1 MGILGKMKTA
11 FGGDDPQLM
20 ANGQL
25 GRAEVMN
32 VRVTGSSIQSGGA
45 PPEQVCAFEL
55 MVYLDDTPPFPAEA
69 RKRVPVYA
77 LANIQPGQT
86 VVAVRVD
93 PADHSRV
100 GIDFSVEPPSVRL
113 ASTPGKISAQ
123 EVLERGD
130 SCEAVIIQSQPLGVK
145 SSVSGLDMYAF
156 MLTVM
161 VPGQAPYQIQVG
173 NPVPPEA
180 VPLLFPGSRLPAK
193 YLPGGI
199 KENVV
204 IDWRSAISSHT
215 GGY

>member
-1 MGILGKMKTA
+1 MSGQGN
-11 FGGDDPQLM
+11 PQLM
-20 ANGQL
+20 ATGQL

-45 PPEQVCAFEL
+45 PPEQVCVFEL
-55 MVYLDDTPPFPAEA
+55 MVYLDNTPPFPAEV
-69 RKRVPVYA
+69 RKRVPIYA
-77 LANIQPGQT
+77 LANIQPGQA

-113 ASTPGKISAQ
+113 AQTPGKISAQ

-130 SCEAVIIQSQPLGVK
+130 SCEAVIVQSQPLGVK

-156 MLTVM
+156 LLTVL

-180 VPLLFPGSRLPAK
+180 APLLFPGSRLPAK
-193 YLPGGI
+193 VMPGSPN
-199 KENVV
+199 NVV
-204 IDWRSAISSHT
+204 INWQSALSGHG

>member
-1 MGILGKMKTA
+1 MSGQGN
-11 FGGDDPQLM
+11 PQLM
-20 ANGQL
+20 ATGQL

-45 PPEQVCAFEL
+45 PPEQVCVFEL
-55 MVYLDDTPPFPAEA
+55 MVYLDNTPPFPAEV
-69 RKRVPVYA
+69 RKRVPIYA
-77 LANIQPGQT
+77 LANIQPGQA

-113 ASTPGKISAQ
+113 AQTPGKISAQ

-130 SCEAVIIQSQPLGVK
+130 SCEAVIVQSQPLGVK

-156 MLTVM
+156 LLTVM

-180 VPLLFPGSRLPAK
+180 APLLFPGSRLPAK
-193 YLPGGI
+193 VMPGSPN
-199 KENVV
+199 NVV
-204 IDWRSAISSHT
+204 INWQSALSGHG

>member
-1 MGILGKMKTA
+1 MSFINKMKTSM
-11 FGGDDPQLM
+11 GGDDSQLM
-20 ANGQL
+20 ATGQL

-32 VRVTGSSIQSGGA
+32 LRISGSSVQHGGA
-45 PPEQVCAFEL
+45 PPEQVCVFEL
-55 MVYLDDTPPFPAEA
+55 TVYLDDTPPFPAEV

-77 LANIQPGQT
+77 ISQIQPGHT

-113 ASTPGKISAQ
+113 AQTPGRVTAQ
-123 EVLERGD
+123 ELLERGD
-130 SCEAVIIQSQPLGVK
+130 SCEVVIIQFEPLGVK

-161 VPGQAPYQIQVG
+161 APGQAPYQIQVG

-193 YLPGGI
+193 YLVGAAR
-199 KENVV
+199 ENVV
-204 IDWRSAISSHT
+204 IDWQTALASYQNR
-215 GGY
+215 

>member
-1 MGILGKMKTA
+1 MSGQGN
-11 FGGDDPQLM
+11 PQLM
-20 ANGQL
+20 ATGQL

-45 PPEQVCAFEL
+45 PPEQVCVFEL
-55 MVYLDDTPPFPAEA
+55 MVYLDNTPPFPAEV
-69 RKRVPVYA
+69 RKRVPIYA
-77 LANIQPGQT
+77 LANIQPGQA

-113 ASTPGKISAQ
+113 AQTPGKISAQ

-130 SCEAVIIQSQPLGVK
+130 SCEAVIVQSQPLGVK

-156 MLTVM
+156 LLTVM

-193 YLPGGI
+193 VMPGSPN
-199 KENVV
+199 NVV
-204 IDWRSAISSHT
+204 INWQSALSGHG